1 VFSGEYY
8 WILSKKKKKKEK
20 RKKKKEKRKKKKGE
34 YDWNR
39 VEKMKAMYKAS
50 DSPVSKFSIL

>member
-1 VFSGEYY
+1 LDS
-8 WILSKKKKKKEK
+8 IKKEKEK